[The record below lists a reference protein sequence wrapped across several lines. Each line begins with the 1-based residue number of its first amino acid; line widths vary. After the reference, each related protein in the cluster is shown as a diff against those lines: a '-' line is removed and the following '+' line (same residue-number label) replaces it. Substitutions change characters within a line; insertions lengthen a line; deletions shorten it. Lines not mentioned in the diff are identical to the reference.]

1 MLQKRIKTDKIMC
14 FEIKKWSGYFQKEII
29 QTEVKQKNKNE
40 FLSQKRSLKLTTTKN
55 KLILTKTNFK
65 YEIINPKKAKRFSD

>member
-1 MLQKRIKTDKIMC
+1 MT
-14 FEIKKWSGYFQKEII
+14 SYFQKEII
-29 QTEVKQKNKNE
+29 QTGGKQKNKNE
-40 FLSQKRSLKLTTTKN
+40 FLNQKRNLKLTTTKN